1 MKKTLVIISIVFMA
15 LLLLAGCVQKIAKK
29 QEMAK
34 QPEVKTTPQQ
44 SAPETIAG
52 SQGELPAGVDA
63 AKVPE
68 FEEVDTDLGDIV

>member
-15 LLLLAGCVQKIAKK
+15 LLLLAGCVQKIAK
-29 QEMAK
+29 
-34 QPEVKTTPQQ
+34 QPETKTAPQS
-44 SAPETIAG
+44 SAPAASAG
-52 SQGELPAGVDA
+52 TQAELPAGVDA